1 MPKVYITQVP
11 HRKDHKTGAFVPSV
25 NVSPAAEHGEI
36 VIMMPPR
43 ASFFAT
49 ADLLKQLGEHLKGY
63 DYEAGDS
70 LVVLGDPV
78 VIAAACALLG
88 SKGSFTVLRWDK
100 NLGRY
105 TPVRISGGLVS
116 HCTT

>member
-1 MPKVYITQVP
+1 MSKVYITQVP

-49 ADLLKQLGEHLKGY
+49 ADLLKQLNEHLKNY

-70 LVVLGDPV
+70 LIVLGDPV

-88 SKGSFTVLRWDK
+88 SKGSFTILRWDR

-105 TPVRISGGLVS
+105 TPARISGGLVS
-116 HCTT
+116 SHTT